1 MARRRAPPSWR
12 RGSASCA
19 TATSASTASRSR
31 RPSAWRPPRARTAP
45 SSAATRAGSRTRSP
59 AGTRTGT
66 SPFSTK
72 PGTPR
77 TPPTRARV
85 GGVLGVPGFVENG
98 EVPVRVPAGDRVR
111 DPARVAAEL
120 GAVRARGGRQAEGRL
135 EREAVEALVAVAQL
149 AEPRLQLGGARRRA
163 ITHVSEVRARGVDGR
178 CAVPSRRG
186 RRRRGRRGRRGPP
199 RAREAHFRRLARD
212 RRPRALA
219 HSSRAG
225 NGRCSRARGCP

>member
-1 MARRRAPPSWR
+1 M
-12 RGSASCA
+12 
-19 TATSASTASRSR
+19 
-31 RPSAWRPPRARTAP
+31 
-45 SSAATRAGSRTRSP
+45 
-59 AGTRTGT
+59 
-66 SPFSTK
+66 
-72 PGTPR
+72 
-77 TPPTRARV
+77 
-85 GGVLGVPGFVENG
+85 
-98 EVPVRVPAGDRVR
+98 PVRVPAGDRVR

-225 NGRCSRARGCP
+225 NGRCSRLPLISRRIQAGGQSLGQRTRVLCAARGVRRGFCKINTLQQANFKNF